1 MLFYNCEVISSKRRT
16 ARKRMGGNPVSGQ
29 KGGFWYE
36 ERGEKAAGWRDFGSG
51 RAGRCRAAVERGQ
64 AGVFSGHHL
73 FSGHFHLAFWRDD
86 AVSHDAGEGRRANQ
100 RQQQQCPRGLCRP
113 VAFEEAKAMEKLR
126 DSSKGRE
133 LAAAPGAIA
142 FFAAAAV
149 VLAGFGV
156 SLAL

>member
-29 KGGFWYE
+29 KGGFRYE

-73 FSGHFHLAFWRDD
+73 FQEFSGLSIQILFQKQTVSRLRNWR
-86 AVSHDAGEGRRANQ
+86 SN
-100 RQQQQCPRGLCRP
+100 
-113 VAFEEAKAMEKLR
+113 
-126 DSSKGRE
+126 
-133 LAAAPGAIA
+133 
-142 FFAAAAV
+142 
-149 VLAGFGV
+149 
-156 SLAL
+156 